1 MATKSNK
8 SSESKATEDFK
19 QVVAEKGRIAAFA
32 EKMVD
37 LPPEVNPPLLG
48 SRMRI
53 WKQDPSVTGIEL
65 PRTVYI
71 HTLVDDG
78 PSDSQIAIKGFPP
91 VVPDVNR
98 DFLINPSSEEAFDAV
113 HTYAVVRQV
122 LTMYQ
127 RVLGEKLN
135 WQWNKDGNEEVL
147 QVYPHAGVAKNAF
160 YSRDERVLKFFFFNP
175 DRQPVGTPKVFTCR
189 SLDIVAHEVGHA
201 VLDSLK
207 PKWLET
213 AKEQT
218 GALHESFGDLTSIFL
233 ILSQLDLV
241 EYIVAETKADLHRK
255 NILAALAEQFGL
267 GLDPVRFPDGLRNA
281 DNDLKLSQVI
291 GHGVHSV
298 SQVFTGAVFDI
309 LADVFTANRNP
320 RFRDDAEVLYEVG
333 KYMTSLMIRAFIAA
347 PDEDAS
353 FTDVG
358 KKMIE
363 IAKADGHENYAQF
376 VEKHF
381 TVREVLGVQAFAG
394 VDLSDLGI
402 PANRCGCCGTMQRP
416 EYLQFVKG

>member
-8 SSESKATEDFK
+8 SSESKAVEEFK
-19 QVVAEKGRIAAFA
+19 HALDEKGRIATFA

-37 LPPEVNPPLLG
+37 LPPEVDPPLLG

-78 PSDSQIAIKGFPP
+78 PKDSQIAIKGLPP

-147 QVYPHAGVAKNAF
+147 QVYPHAGVAENAF
-160 YSRDERVLKFFFFNP
+160 YSRNERVLKFFFFNP
-175 DRQPVGTPKVFTCR
+175 RRQPVGTPKVFTCR

-207 PKWLET
+207 PKWLES
-213 AKEQT
+213 AKAQT
-218 GALHESFGDLTSIFL
+218 GGLHESFGDLTSIFL

-241 EYIVAETKADLHRK
+241 EYIVAQTKADLHRK
-255 NILAALAEQFGL
+255 SILTALAEQFGL
-267 GLDPVRFPDGLRNA
+267 GLDPNMFPNGLRNA
-281 DNDLKLSQVI
+281 DNDLKLSEVSPE
-291 GHGVHSV
+291 VHAV

-309 LADVFTANRNP
+309 LADVFAANRKP
-320 RFRDDAEVLYEVG
+320 RFRDDAEVLYEAG
-333 KYMTSLMIRAFIAA
+333 KYMTSLTIRAFIAA
-347 PDEDAS
+347 PDENAS
-353 FTDVG
+353 FADVG

-363 IAKADGHENYAQF
+363 IVKADGHENYAHF
-376 VEKHF
+376 IEKHF
-381 TVREVLGVQAFAG
+381 TVREVLGVHTFAG

-416 EYLQFVKG
+416 EYLQFLQR